1 MKLLSLLTLLV
12 LLAFAPQA
20 MAQPPSMTYGED
32 YTFNGEVHNI
42 STVKVAP
49 NRIGH
54 YLAGLSRS
62 WVTANEIAMEMG
74 LMHDYKIYVSELP
87 NGGDFNVMLVTTFEN
102 PAQRTLLDDPTRAAE
117 FDRRVEERLSESETF
132 EITEGYTQI
141 RSIVGDYLMRE
152 VQME

>member
-1 MKLLSLLTLLV
+1 MKQPLIFVTIA
-12 LLAFAPQA
+12 LLALAVPA
-20 MAQPPSMTYGED
+20 EAQPPSMTYGED
-32 YTFNGEVHNI
+32 YTFDGEVHNI

-62 WVTANEIAMEMG
+62 WVMANEVAMEMG
-74 LMHDYKIYVSELP
+74 LMEDYGIYVSELP

-102 PAQRTLLDDPTRAAE
+102 AAQRSLLDDADRAAE
-117 FDRRVEERLSESETF
+117 FNRRVEERLSESETF

>member
-1 MKLLSLLTLLV
+1 MKPLSLFAMLA
-12 LLAFAPQA
+12 LLALAPQA
-20 MAQPPSMTYGED
+20 FAQPPSMTYGED

-42 STVKVAP
+42 STVQVAP

-62 WVTANEIAMEMG
+62 WVTANEVAMEMG

-102 PAQRTLLDDPTRAAE
+102 SAQRTLLDDPARAAE
-117 FDRRVEERLSESETF
+117 FNQRVEARLSESETF
-132 EITEGYTQI
+132 QITEGYTQI